1 MPRIFCCGA
10 STGLEPPVPARRC
23 ARHRHVAL
31 RCGSLYSAGGP
42 EGARGESDMT
52 KEGRKR
58 STGARRARG
67 KQQGSDTRSE
77 ILEAA
82 RHVLATA
89 GYARLSMRAVARE
102 AHVAVGNVVYY
113 FPSKRSLTHA
123 VILSLLA
130 HYKLNARE
138 YLRNASGKAG
148 FAELLRWY
156 MSDSVSRET
165 SRVFRELW
173 AMALHDPAIAKA
185 MDRFYGELHR
195 VAAARLRVVWP
206 ELSRQRAHD
215 IAQLLGTL
223 SEGTNPIYATA
234 SRSARSLA
242 RVAQLAGELLIQ
254 AAGTGARSRG
264 GPGKS

>member
-1 MPRIFCCGA
+1 M
-10 STGLEPPVPARRC
+10 
-23 ARHRHVAL
+23 AL
-31 RCGSLYSAGGP
+31 RSGALYSAGGP
-42 EGARGESDMT
+42 DGARGESDMT
-52 KEGRKR
+52 KEGSRR
-58 STGARRARG
+58 SAGARAARR
-67 KQQGSDTRSE
+67 KPDTRSE
-77 ILEAA
+77 ILKAA

-102 AHVAVGNVVYY
+102 ADVAVGNVVYY
-113 FPSKRSLTHA
+113 FPSKRSLMHA
-123 VILSLLA
+123 LIMSLLA
-130 HYKLNARE
+130 HYKINARE
-138 YLRNASGKAG
+138 YLRNPSGKTG

-185 MDRFYGELHR
+185 MDRFYDELHR
-195 VAAARLRVVWP
+195 LAAAQLRVVWP

-242 RVAQLAGELLIQ
+242 RVAQLAGELLIL
-254 AAGTGARSRG
+254 AARTEARSG
-264 GPGKS
+264 VGPGRS